1 MNKKRKEQR
10 LKPGAY
16 LTLPSV
22 GMLLCLMIVPLVM
35 LIVFSFMNRN
45 MFPGRPWPGWTLD
58 NWIRLM
64 EAEVFWQLLIKSLG
78 MAALATVVVIIIA
91 YPTAWCIAKYV
102 KPERRTVF
110 MMMVILPFFTSQLL
124 LFYAMINLIQ
134 NNGILMTI
142 FGNLGI
148 QIESI
153 MYSNKAT
160 MLLLIYAYVPYMILC
175 LYSSLEGIDDY
186 WLQASTVL
194 GASPWKTFTNIIFP
208 MSIPGLLSGVL
219 LVFVPLTAS
228 FEVSELVGGSSG
240 MMVGYLVNAQY
251 KGNLNM
257 GYGATLSCT
266 LLVILSVIMAVI
278 SYITKRVQIRIG
290 GEMDES

>member
-1 MNKKRKEQR
+1 MFKKKKEQR

-22 GMLLCLMIVPLVM
+22 GMLLCLMIIPLCM

-45 MFPGRPWPGWTLD
+45 MFPGRGWPGWTLA
-58 NWIRLM
+58 NWQRLF
-64 EAEVFWQLLIKSLG
+64 EAEVFWQLLVKSLG
-78 MAALATVVVIIIA
+78 MAALATVVVILLA

-102 KPERRTVF
+102 KPERRTIF

-134 NNGILMTI
+134 NNGILMTL
-142 FGNLGI
+142 FANLGI
-148 QIESI
+148 HMESI

-160 MLLLIYAYVPYMILC
+160 MLLLIYAYTPYMILC

-194 GASPWKTFTNIIFP
+194 GASPWQTFKNIIFP
-208 MSIPGLLSGVL
+208 MSVPGLLSGIL

-266 LLVILSVIMAVI
+266 MLAILSAIMAFINFV
-278 SYITKRVQIRIG
+278 TKKAQTRIG